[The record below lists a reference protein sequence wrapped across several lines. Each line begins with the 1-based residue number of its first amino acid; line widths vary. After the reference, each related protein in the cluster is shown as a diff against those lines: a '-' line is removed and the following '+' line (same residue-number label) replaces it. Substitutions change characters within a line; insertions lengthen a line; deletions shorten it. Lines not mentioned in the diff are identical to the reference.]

1 MGLKIETDG
10 KAVTVYAN
18 ERQTQNGTFKTYSIG
33 VSSKDKDGNWVNGF
47 LPCNFRKGTEI
58 ANKSKIN
65 ISNSFPTVRKY
76 TDKTGTERTEIGIF
90 VMDFTVAEQGETLT
104 QQSAASGTEWM
115 SIPDNL
121 TDDSLPFN

>member
-1 MGLKIETDG
+1 MGLKIITEQTP
-10 KAVTVYAN
+10 VTVYVN

-58 ANKSKIN
+58 ANKSKIS

-90 VMDFTVAEQGETLT
+90 VLDYEVVEGGQPQPT
-104 QQSAASGTEWM
+104 AASNDNDWLN
-115 SIPDNL
+115 IPDNL
-121 TDDSLPFN
+121 DDSSLPFN

>member
-1 MGLKIETDG
+1 MGLKIITEQTP
-10 KAVTVYAN
+10 VTVYAN

-65 ISNSFPTVRKY
+65 ITNSFPTVRKY
-76 TDKTGTERTEIGIF
+76 TDKTGAERTEIGIF
-90 VMDFTVAEQGETLT
+90 VMDFTVAEQGENPT
-104 QQSAASGTEWM
+104 QQGAAGGAEWM

-121 TDDSLPFN
+121 ADNALPFN

>member
-1 MGLKIETDG
+1 MGLKIITEQTT
-10 KAVTVYAN
+10 VTVYVN
-18 ERQTQNGTFKTYSIG
+18 ERQTQNGTFKMYSIG

-58 ANKSKIN
+58 ANKSKIT

-90 VMDFTVAEQGETLT
+90 VLDYEVVEGGQPAP
-104 QQSAASGTEWM
+104 APSGDM
-115 SIPDNL
+115 GFMNIPDDI
-121 TDDSLPFN
+121 DDSDGLPFS

>member
-1 MGLKIETDG
+1 MGLKITTEQTP
-10 KAVTVYAN
+10 VTVYVN

-58 ANKSKIN
+58 ANKSKIS

-90 VMDFTVAEQGETLT
+90 VLDYEVVEGGQP
-104 QQSAASGTEWM
+104 QSAPASNNNDWLN
-115 SIPDNL
+115 IPDNL
-121 TDDSLPFN
+121 DDSSLPFK

>member
-1 MGLKIETDG
+1 MGLKIITEQTP
-10 KAVTVYAN
+10 VTVYVN

-58 ANKSKIN
+58 ANKSKIS

-90 VMDFTVAEQGETLT
+90 VLDYEVVEGGQPQPTVASNDNDWLN
-104 QQSAASGTEWM
+104 
-115 SIPDNL
+115 IPDNL
-121 TDDSLPFN
+121 DDSSLPFN

>member
-1 MGLKIETDG
+1 MGLKIITEQTT
-10 KAVTVYAN
+10 VTVYVN

-33 VSSKDKDGNWVNGF
+33 VSSKDKDGNWLNGF

-58 ANKSKIN
+58 ANKSKIT

-90 VMDFTVAEQGETLT
+90 VLDFEVVEGGNQPAPASNGDMDFMKIDTN
-104 QQSAASGTEWM
+104 M
-115 SIPDNL
+115 
-121 TDDSLPFN
+121 DSLPFN

>member
-1 MGLKIETDG
+1 MGLKIITEQTP
-10 KAVTVYAN
+10 VTVYVN
-18 ERQTQNGTFKTYSIG
+18 ERQAQNGTFKTYSIG

-76 TDKTGTERTEIGIF
+76 TDKTGIERTEIGIF
-90 VMDFTVAEQGETLT
+90 VLDYEVVEGGQPQPTATSNDNDWLN
-104 QQSAASGTEWM
+104 
-115 SIPDNL
+115 IPDNL
-121 TDDSLPFN
+121 DDSSLPFN

>member
-1 MGLKIETDG
+1 MGLKIITEQTP
-10 KAVTVYAN
+10 VTVYVN

-58 ANKSKIN
+58 ANKSKIS

-90 VMDFTVAEQGETLT
+90 VLDYEVVEGGQPQPA
-104 QQSAASGTEWM
+104 QSNDNSWM

-121 TDDSLPFN
+121 DDSSLPFN

>member
-1 MGLKIETDG
+1 MGLKIITEQTP
-10 KAVTVYAN
+10 VTVYVN

-33 VSSKDKDGNWVNGF
+33 VSSKDKEGNWVNGF

-58 ANKSKIN
+58 ANKSKIS

-90 VMDFTVAEQGETLT
+90 VLDYEVVEGGQPQPT
-104 QQSAASGTEWM
+104 AASNDNDWLN
-115 SIPDNL
+115 IPDNL
-121 TDDSLPFN
+121 DDSSLPFN

>member
-1 MGLKIETDG
+1 MGLKITTEQ
-10 KAVTVYAN
+10 APVTVYVN

-58 ANKSKIN
+58 ANKSKIS

-90 VMDFTVAEQGETLT
+90 VLDYEVVEGGQPQPT
-104 QQSAASGTEWM
+104 AASNDNDWLN
-115 SIPDNL
+115 IPDNL
-121 TDDSLPFN
+121 DDSSLPFN

>member
-1 MGLKIETDG
+1 MGLKIVTEQTP
-10 KAVTVYAN
+10 VTVYVN

-58 ANKSKIN
+58 ANKSKIT

-90 VMDFTVAEQGETLT
+90 ILDYEVVEGGQPQPT
-104 QQSAASGTEWM
+104 AASNNNDWLN
-115 SIPDNL
+115 IPDNL
-121 TDDSLPFN
+121 DDSSLPFN

>member
-1 MGLKIETDG
+1 MGLKIVTEQTP
-10 KAVTVYAN
+10 VTVYVN

-58 ANKSKIN
+58 ANKSKIS

-90 VMDFTVAEQGETLT
+90 VLDYEVVEGGQPQTT
-104 QQSAASGTEWM
+104 AASNNNDWLN
-115 SIPDNL
+115 IPDNL
-121 TDDSLPFN
+121 DDSSLPFN

>member
-1 MGLKIETDG
+1 MGLKIVTEQTP
-10 KAVTVYAN
+10 VTVYVN

-58 ANKSKIN
+58 ANKSKIS

-90 VMDFTVAEQGETLT
+90 VLDYEVVEGGQPQPAP
-104 QQSAASGTEWM
+104 SNDNSWM

-121 TDDSLPFN
+121 DDSSLPFN

>member
-1 MGLKIETDG
+1 MGLKIITEQTP
-10 KAVTVYAN
+10 VTVYVN

-90 VMDFTVAEQGETLT
+90 VLDYEVVEGSQPTPAPNGDMGF
-104 QQSAASGTEWM
+104 M
-115 SIPDNL
+115 NIPDGIA
-121 TDDSLPFN
+121 DELPFN

>member
-1 MGLKIETDG
+1 MGLKIVTEQTP
-10 KAVTVYAN
+10 VTVYVN
-18 ERQTQNGTFKTYSIG
+18 ERQTQNGTFNTYSIG

-58 ANKSKIN
+58 ANKSKIS

-90 VMDFTVAEQGETLT
+90 VLDYEVVEGGQPQPT
-104 QQSAASGTEWM
+104 AASNDNDWLN
-115 SIPDNL
+115 IPDNL
-121 TDDSLPFN
+121 DDSSLPFN

>member
-1 MGLKIETDG
+1 MGLKIITEQTP
-10 KAVTVYAN
+10 VTVYAN

-33 VSSKDKDGNWVNGF
+33 VSSKDKEGNWVNGF

-76 TDKTGTERTEIGIF
+76 TDKSGTERTEIGIF
-90 VMDFTVAEQGETLT
+90 VLDYEVVEGGQPQPT
-104 QQSAASGTEWM
+104 AASNDNDWLN
-115 SIPDNL
+115 IPDNL
-121 TDDSLPFN
+121 DDSSLPFN

>member
-1 MGLKIETDG
+1 MGLKIITEQTPV
-10 KAVTVYAN
+10 KVYVN

-58 ANKSKIN
+58 ANKSKIS

-76 TDKTGTERTEIGIF
+76 TDNTGTERTEIGIF
-90 VMDFTVAEQGETLT
+90 VLDYEVVEGGQPQPT
-104 QQSAASGTEWM
+104 AASNNNDWLN
-115 SIPDNL
+115 IPDNL
-121 TDDSLPFN
+121 DDSSLPFN

>member
-10 KAVTVYAN
+10 KAVTVYVS

-58 ANKSKIN
+58 ANKSKIT

-90 VMDFTVAEQGETLT
+90 VLDYEVVEGSQPAPAPNGDDF
-104 QQSAASGTEWM
+104 M
-115 SIPDNL
+115 SIPAGIVEE
-121 TDDSLPFN
+121 LPFT

>member
-1 MGLKIETDG
+1 MGLKIITEQTP
-10 KAVTVYAN
+10 VTVYVN

-58 ANKSKIN
+58 ANKSKIS

-90 VMDFTVAEQGETLT
+90 VLDYEVVEGGQP
-104 QQSAASGTEWM
+104 QSAPASNNNDWLN
-115 SIPDNL
+115 IPDNL
-121 TDDSLPFN
+121 DDSSLPFN

>member
-1 MGLKIETDG
+1 MGLKITTEQTP
-10 KAVTVYAN
+10 VTIYVN

-90 VMDFTVAEQGETLT
+90 VLDYEVVEGGQPQPT
-104 QQSAASGTEWM
+104 AASNNNDWLN
-115 SIPDNL
+115 IPDNL
-121 TDDSLPFN
+121 DDSSLPFN

>member
-1 MGLKIETDG
+1 MGLKIITEQTP
-10 KAVTVYAN
+10 VTVYVN

-65 ISNSFPTVRKY
+65 ITNAFM
-76 TDKTGTERTEIGIF
+76 TGSEYNGNTKPKIF
-90 VMDFTVAEQGETLT
+90 VLDYEVVEGGQPAPAPNGDMGF
-104 QQSAASGTEWM
+104 M
-115 SIPDNL
+115 NIPDGIA
-121 TDDSLPFN
+121 DELPFN